1 MALFLEKG
9 SVVSFGYIIGTQ
21 IQPYSLSSV
30 ETYLKFA
37 DAVGLTASVNA
48 PASTGDGV
56 DITSLGD
63 N

>member
-9 SVVSFGYIIGTQ
+9 SVVSFGYRYGKYLHPWSI
-21 IQPYSLSSV
+21 SSI
-30 ETYLKFA
+30 ESFLKLA
-37 DAVGLTASVNA
+37 EAIGLTASANA